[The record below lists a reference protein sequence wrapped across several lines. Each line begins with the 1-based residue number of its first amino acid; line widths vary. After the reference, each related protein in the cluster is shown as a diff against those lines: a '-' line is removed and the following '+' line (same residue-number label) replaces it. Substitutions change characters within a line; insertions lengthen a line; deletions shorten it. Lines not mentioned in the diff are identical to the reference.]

1 ETGASCAPFRARKS
15 PLQEQKERD
24 DNGGED
30 PVEAVDLAR
39 VNNVDNVMFRCH
51 LPSLAG
57 GIELDEEDGV
67 ADERFRE
74 YCREWTCKDCADM
87 PAKVSGLIAWKPI
100 DEESYTTGFTSDMV
114 EEDEKAYLVK
124 WDRLSYFRASW
135 MPGAWTWGV
144 TASAMRKAFA
154 KREDAQLPKMRT
166 EDAISEEY
174 LRIDIVLDVKFTS
187 IVDIRT
193 EEVDKARIREVDQVL
208 IKFKG
213 LGYEDAVW
221 EKPPS
226 PEDDDRWMD
235 YVTAYNDWVLGRYV
249 HIPKTKPLA
258 QRLEKTRLLDFATKL
273 EKKKQ
278 PDNLVG
284 GELMKYQL
292 EGLNWLYYKWFSK
305 QNAILADEMGLG
317 KTIQIIGF
325 LATLVQEHN
334 CFPFLVVVP
343 NSTCANWR
351 REIKQWAPSLRVVAY
366 FGSKEARDL
375 SFRYELFPEGSKDLR
390 CHVVVTS
397 YDAAADDSCR
407 RFFKSVP
414 WQGLIV
420 DEGQRLKNDKNL
432 LYAAL
437 SALKIPFRVLLT
449 GEMMLPLL
457 PLQLNADNLR
467 HTSTKQRSG
476 ALQSSPIP

>member
-154 KREDAQLPKMRT
+154 K
-166 EDAISEEY
+166 
-174 LRIDIVLDVKFTS
+174 
-187 IVDIRT
+187 
-193 EEVDKARIREVDQVL
+193 
-208 IKFKG
+208 
-213 LGYEDAVW
+213 
-221 EKPPS
+221 
-226 PEDDDRWMD
+226 
-235 YVTAYNDWVLGRYV
+235 
-249 HIPKTKPLA
+249 
-258 QRLEKTRLLDFATKL
+258 
-273 EKKKQ
+273 
-278 PDNLVG
+278 
-284 GELMKYQL
+284 
-292 EGLNWLYYKWFSK
+292 
-305 QNAILADEMGLG
+305 
-317 KTIQIIGF
+317 
-325 LATLVQEHN
+325 
-334 CFPFLVVVP
+334 
-343 NSTCANWR
+343 
-351 REIKQWAPSLRVVAY
+351 
-366 FGSKEARDL
+366 
-375 SFRYELFPEGSKDLR
+375 
-390 CHVVVTS
+390 
-397 YDAAADDSCR
+397 
-407 RFFKSVP
+407 
-414 WQGLIV
+414 
-420 DEGQRLKNDKNL
+420 
-432 LYAAL
+432 
-437 SALKIPFRVLLT
+437 
-449 GEMMLPLL
+449 
-457 PLQLNADNLR
+457 
-467 HTSTKQRSG
+467 
-476 ALQSSPIP
+476 